1 MPLVNGIDMLR
12 AARRQGYAVGGFD
25 IFDFES
31 VQAVIAAAE
40 AERSPVFLQACV
52 NSAEYLGF
60 EQAALIMRDAAE
72 RATVPV
78 AVHYDHGPKMTCL
91 TEIAQAL
98 QAGFTS
104 VMIDESRLPVDE
116 NIELTRQ
123 AVHMAHDDGA
133 GAEGEIGQIG
143 RITGGRADEVALK
156 MAQAGSAHDWLT
168 SVQEAVR
175 FVNETGVDYVAVSI
189 GSVSGSSSRLNLPL
203 LRELA
208 GMIGIPLVLHGGSG
222 VPAEDLQQ
230 AIALGLAKVNIAH
243 GVRRAFIKAMRDGLA
258 DGKNTDNPYAL
269 LAAGRQAMQDYVATK
284 IRQLR
289 PAGN

>member
-1 MPLVNGIDMLR
+1 MPLVNGIDMLK

-31 VQAVIAAAE
+31 VRAVVAAAE

-60 EQAALIMRDAAE
+60 EQAGLMMRDAAE

-78 AVHYDHGPKMTCL
+78 AVHYDHGPRMTCL

-98 QAGFTS
+98 RAGFTS
-104 VMIDESRLPVDE
+104 VMIDESRLPLDE

-123 AVHMAHDDGA
+123 AVHMAHEDGA

-143 RITGGRADEVALK
+143 RITGGRADEVAVR
-156 MAQAGSAHDWLT
+156 MAQTDTTQDWLT

-189 GSVSGSSSRLNLPL
+189 GSVSGSSSRLNVPL
-203 LRELA
+203 MRELA
-208 GMIGIPLVLHGGSG
+208 GVIAIPLVLHGGSG
-222 VPAEDLQQ
+222 VPAEDLQE
-230 AIALGLAKVNIAH
+230 AIAFGLAKVNIAH
-243 GVRRAFIKAMRDGLA
+243 GVRRAFIKAMRDALA

-269 LAAGRQAMQDYVATK
+269 LASGRQAMQDYVATK